1 MGGSTYSSGS
11 KFHRDTISNL
21 ASKSRSEVFKQR
33 NTHKEMNPLG
43 VGLRESRDSE
53 THPNSIPI
61 ILGLDETGSMG
72 DIPHS
77 LIKDGLP
84 KIMDGI
90 MAEGIPDPQIM
101 FVCLGDH
108 ISDNSP
114 LQVGQ
119 FESGD
124 VELDMWLERS
134 YLEGNGGGNGGESYS
149 LAHYFAANHT
159 VTDHFE
165 KRGKKGILITI
176 GDEPSHKNYSSSVI
190 KELIGNGDVASF
202 TDTEILA
209 KAREKWEVFHILP
222 GMTTSGGKGYWKE
235 LLGDNAVWVESK
247 DQIADAIKNIV
258 TSVVKSQGTTQTVI
272 EARPTIVEP
281 TVEVKTEKPT
291 EEFL

>member
-1 MGGSTYSSGS
+1 MGSSMYSSS
-11 KFHRDTISNL
+11 LKATRDVSSNL
-21 ASKSRSEVFKQR
+21 ASKSIREVFTQR
-33 NTHKEMNPLG
+33 HTHKDMNPHG
-43 VGLRESRDSE
+43 VTIREARDSE
-53 THPNSIPI
+53 THPNAIPI
-61 ILGLDETGSMG
+61 IFGLDVTGSLG

-77 LIKDGLP
+77 LIKGVLP

-101 FVCLGDH
+101 FACIGDH
-108 ISDNSP
+108 ICDNSP

-134 YLEGNGGGNGGESYS
+134 HIEGGGGGNGGESYS
-149 LAHYFAANHT
+149 LVHFFAANNT
-159 VTDHFE
+159 VTDHWE

-176 GDEPSHKNYSSSVI
+176 GDEPSHNNYPASMI
-190 KELIGNGDVASF
+190 KALTGNGDVAGF
-202 TDTEILA
+202 TDTEALA

-258 TSVVKSQGTTQTVI
+258 TSVVKNQGTAAKQSSST
-272 EARPTIVEP
+272 VEP